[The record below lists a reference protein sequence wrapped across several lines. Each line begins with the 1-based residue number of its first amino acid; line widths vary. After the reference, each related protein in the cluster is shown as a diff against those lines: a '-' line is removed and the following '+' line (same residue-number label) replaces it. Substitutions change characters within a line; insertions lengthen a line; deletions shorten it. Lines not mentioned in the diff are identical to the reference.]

1 MRYSLVVMGL
11 LLGGFCGTVFACGG
25 GCGNCAY
32 WNGEECVGYGGCF
45 YGCDVCSHCGLGC
58 DCEYS
63 CVGWCSECTVTG
75 CKSMCDSA
83 KCEKCTEDP
92 AHYRCLKT
100 SNCSSANCESCVN
113 GSCKSNCDPDKCE
126 TCDGQGHCKV
136 CGGDPNKVC
145 CNGQCVDKCQTTEN
159 PSPCNTSHNED
170 YKCPG
175 CALGEYGC
183 DTFYTRSYTGM
194 PVRGCSG
201 GCPDDC
207 LSGTVECYDQ
217 YKCASTDPLPDHV
230 CMYYPALNQLYCV
243 EYIEHIFCA
252 PCQQDPE
259 DPGEMVFVGDEH
271 CW

>member
-11 LLGGFCGTVFACGG
+11 LLGFSGAAFAC
-25 GCGNCAY
+25 
-32 WNGEECVGYGGCF
+32 YGGP
-45 YGCDVCSHCGLGC
+45 GCSL
-58 DCEYS
+58 CEYWDGYDCAPVTCPPCQS
-63 CVGWCSECTVTG
+63 CVNGSCQST
-75 CKSMCDSA
+75 
-83 KCEKCTEDP
+83 
-92 AHYRCLKT
+92 
-100 SNCSSANCESCVN
+100 CSSFNCESCVN
-113 GSCKSNCDPDKCE
+113 GQCV
-126 TCDGQGHCKV
+126 V
-136 CGGDPNKVC
+136 CNGDPNKVC
-145 CNGQCVDKCQTTEN
+145 CDGQCRDKCQNTAPNGQCD
-159 PSPCNTSHNED
+159 TSRNND

-175 CALGEYGC
+175 CVLGEYGC